1 MRVYIIRQLLLVVP
15 TVFLVTLI
23 VFVTVRLIPGDIV
36 DLIASK
42 ARSGTVNREAIESLL
57 GLDVPWPIQY
67 GRWTGDMIFHG
78 SLGTSLSGKEQVLDI
93 ILHRLPVSFEL
104 SLMALVISLIIA
116 LPIGIYSAIRQDS
129 WGDYVVRSMA
139 IVFISVPSFWIATV
153 VMIFPALWWG
163 WAPGIEYIPFS
174 EDPWGNLGQFII
186 PATILGMV
194 LCGTTMRM
202 TRTMMLEVL
211 RKDYL
216 RTAWSKG
223 LKERVVVTRHVLK
236 NALIPVITIVG
247 LYLILLVEGAV
258 ILEQIFNLPRVGRL
272 MMSALFERDYS
283 VVSGLNLIVAIGAVG
298 INVLV
303 DLTYA
308 KLDPRV
314 QYK

>member
-1 MRVYIIRQLLLVVP
+1 MLL
-15 TVFLVTLI
+15 
-23 VFVTVRLIPGDIV
+23 
-36 DLIASK
+36 
-42 ARSGTVNREAIESLL
+42 
-57 GLDVPWPIQY
+57 
-67 GRWTGDMIFHG
+67 HG
-78 SLGTSLSGKEQVLDI
+78 SLGTSLYSGQQPVLDI

-153 VMIFPALWWG
+153 VMIFPALRWG

-186 PATILGMV
+186 PASILGMV

-211 RKDYL
+211 RKDYV

-223 LKERVVVTRHVLK
+223 LKERVVVARHVLK

-258 ILEQIFNLPRVGRL
+258 ILEQIFNLPGVGHL
-272 MMSALFERDYS
+272 MLSALSERD
-283 VVSGLNLIVAIGAVG
+283 
-298 INVLV
+298 
-303 DLTYA
+303 
-308 KLDPRV
+308 
-314 QYK
+314 